1 LYLYAVVLTGGTN
14 VVMRCGL
21 SAEDLATETFNKYLL
36 SPNGL
41 GWRESKGSLTTF
53 LGAILRNKFID
64 HLRRQKKLA
73 RKEDDSD
80 ETPPQTAIP
89 RSHDDDIVARELAER
104 LLGLVKGHKNEQELR
119 DFIHACPMIS
129 ETGKVNQQI
138 ADLLEVDE
146 GEVVN
151 RRKMLWRVAGV
162 TELYEE
168 FRYGR
173 KRDQSAS

>member
-1 LYLYAVVLTGGTN
+1 MAGKQRVPHN
-14 VVMRCGL
+14 
-21 SAEDLATETFNKYLL
+21 F
-36 SPNGL
+36 P
-41 GWRESKGSLTTF
+41 
-53 LGAILRNKFID
+53 GAILRNKFID
-64 HLRRQKKLA
+64 HLRREKKLA

-80 ETPPQTAIP
+80 ETRPQTTIP
-89 RSHDDDIVARELAER
+89 RSRDDDIVARELTER
-104 LLGLVKGHKNEQELR
+104 LLDLVNGHKNEQELR
-119 DFIHACPMIS
+119 DFIHAGSMIS

>member
-1 LYLYAVVLTGGTN
+1 
-14 VVMRCGL
+14 MHCGL
-21 SAEDLATETFNKYLL
+21 CAEDLATETLDKYLL

-53 LGAILRNKFID
+53 LGTILRNKFID
-64 HLRRQKKLA
+64 QLRRQKEVA
-73 RKEDDSD
+73 RTEDDSD
-80 ETPPQTAIP
+80 ETSPQRTIP
-89 RSHDDDIVARELAER
+89 RSHDDDIAARELAER
-104 LLGLVKGHKNEQELR
+104 LLDMIKGHKYEKELR
-119 DFIHACPMIS
+119 DFVQAGLMIS

-138 ADLLEVDE
+138 AELLEIDV

-162 TELYEE
+162 KKLYEE

-173 KRDQSAS
+173 KRD